1 MTTRRITIF
10 SNKGGAAKTVT
21 SVALAYSL
29 SQFDDITVILT
40 DLDSN
45 GNTAP
50 SVGQPPAPT
59 IFRYF
64 NNGGIPVDE
73 TRTVISPT
81 LHLVRGDA
89 TTAQITHALR
99 YQTLASRWV
108 ALTDGYA
115 FAIADTGGGTAP
127 SVLREVAMD
136 AADLVIVPMNLA
148 AYDIDMVGPILDA
161 YQDKQIWLLPSA
173 VNLRLSVQKALMASV
188 QSMWPTH
195 MRYLPNGEPLTIPDR
210 TAVNEAGVM
219 RQPVT
224 QYSPTDDASV
234 AYKHLALQVKDHF
247 DGN

>member
-29 SQFDDITVILT
+29 SLFEGTTVILA

-50 SVGQPPAPT
+50 SMGQQPAPT

-64 NNGGIPVDE
+64 NNGGIPVEE

-81 LHLVRGDA
+81 LHLVCGDA

-99 YQTLASRWV
+99 YQTLAARWG
-108 ALTDGYA
+108 ALTEGYT

-148 AYDIDMVGPILDA
+148 AYDIDMVGPILEA
-161 YQDKQIWLLPSA
+161 YQDKQIWLLPTA
-173 VNLRLSVQKALMASV
+173 ANLRLSVQKALMASI
-188 QSMWPTH
+188 QTMWPTH
-195 MRYLPNGEPLTIPDR
+195 LRYNANGEPLTIPDR

-224 QYSPTDDASV
+224 QYNPTDDASV
-234 AYKHLALQVKDHF
+234 AYKNLALQVKEHF
-247 DGN
+247 NGN

>member
-1 MTTRRITIF
+1 MTTRITIF

-21 SVALAYSL
+21 AVALAYSL
-29 SQFDDITVILT
+29 SQFDSTTVILA

-50 SVGQPPAPT
+50 SMGQQPAPT

-64 NNGGIPVDE
+64 NNGGLPVDE

-99 YQTLASRWV
+99 YQSLASRWA
-108 ALTDGYA
+108 ALTEGYT

-148 AYDIDMVGPILDA
+148 AYDIDMVAPVLET
-161 YQDKQIWLLPSA
+161 YKDKAIWLLPTA
-173 VNLRLSVQKALMASV
+173 VNLRLSVQKALMASI
-188 QSMWPTH
+188 QNMWPEYL
-195 MRYLPNGEPLTIPDR
+195 RYIGNGEPLVIPDR

-219 RQPVT
+219 RQPIT
-224 QYSPTDDASV
+224 QYNPTDDASV
-234 AYKHLALQVKDHF
+234 AYRILAHQAKENF
-247 DGN
+247 NG

>member
-21 SVALAYSL
+21 SVALAHSL
-29 SQFDDITVILT
+29 SQFQDITVILA

-50 SVGQPPAPT
+50 SMGQPPAPD

-64 NNGGIPVDE
+64 NNGGIPVNE
-73 TRTVISPT
+73 TRTIISQT

-89 TTAQITHALR
+89 TTANITHQMR
-99 YQTLASRWV
+99 YQTLATRWA
-108 ALTDGYA
+108 ALTEGYT

-136 AADLVIVPMNLA
+136 AADLVIVPMSLA
-148 AYDIDMVGPILDA
+148 AYDIDMVGPILEA
-161 YQDKQIWLLPSA
+161 YQDKAIWLLPTA
-173 VNLRLSVQKALMASV
+173 VNLRLSVQKALMASI
-188 QSMWPTH
+188 QNMWPEYL
-195 MRYLPNGEPLTIPDR
+195 RYIGNGEPLTIPDR

-224 QYSPTDDASV
+224 QYNPTDDASA
-234 AYKHLALQVKDHF
+234 AYRILANQVKENFND
-247 DGN
+247 